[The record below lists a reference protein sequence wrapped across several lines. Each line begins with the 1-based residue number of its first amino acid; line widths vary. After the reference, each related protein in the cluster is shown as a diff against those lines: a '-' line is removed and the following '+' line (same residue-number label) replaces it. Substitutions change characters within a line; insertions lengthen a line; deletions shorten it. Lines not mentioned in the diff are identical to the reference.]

1 MLDELQI
8 TVIAGNGGNGGLSF
22 RREKYV
28 AKGGPDGGDG
38 GRGGDVVLV
47 ADTQVRVLDRLQRRK
62 TVKAGNGQN
71 GGPAKKHGK
80 DGEGVRL
87 KVPVGTMIYRRD
99 GGEVLVADLA
109 RAGQR
114 AVVARGGAGGK
125 GNGRMATSTRRT
137 PRIFERGLPGEQA
150 DLRLELRLLADVGL
164 AGLPNAGK
172 SSLLQAVSAARPKIG
187 AYPFTTLEPSIGVV
201 EQHYETIVVADIP
214 GLIEGA
220 HEGAGLGTKFLRHI
234 GRTAVL
240 LHVVDGAAPDAR
252 ADIETVRGELAAFG
266 EGLAEKPWLIALNK
280 IDLPETAARLDELR
294 SELKG
299 YGVEVLEVSALG
311 GEGVDKLID
320 ALFAAV
326 RREREAEAARAP
338 EEEEVVVRPRAVQPV
353 QAAREDGALRLLGD
367 RALEAAL
374 RLGGDTEEALAELA
388 NRLRRMGAE
397 SALRRAG
404 VEPGDRVLVGDV
416 ELEWPL

>member
-1 MLDELQI
+1 MLDELEI

-28 AKGGPDGGDG
+28 PRGGPDGGDG

-62 TVKAGNGQN
+62 TVKAANGEN

-80 DGEGVRL
+80 DGEGVKL
-87 KVPVGTMIYRRD
+87 KVPVGTVVYRNNRT
-99 GGEVLVADLA
+99 EELVADLA
-109 RAGQR
+109 RPGQR
-114 AVVARGGAGGK
+114 AVIVKGGSGGK
-125 GNGRMATSTRRT
+125 GNGRMATSTRRA

-150 DLRLELRLLADVGL
+150 RIRLELRLLADVGL
-164 AGLPNAGK
+164 VGLPNAGK
-172 SSLLQAVSAARPKIG
+172 SSLLRAVSAARPKIG

-201 EQHYETIVVADIP
+201 EQHYQTIVVADIP

-240 LHVVDGAAPDAR
+240 LHVVDASAASAR
-252 ADIETVRGELAAFG
+252 ADIEAVRGELAAYG

-280 IDLPETAARLDELR
+280 IDLPEANDRLDELR
-294 SELKG
+294 GELRG
-299 YGVEVLEVSALG
+299 FAVDILTVSALS
-311 GEGVDKLID
+311 GEGVDNAID
-320 ALFAAV
+320 ALFEVV
-326 RREREAEAARAP
+326 RREREAEAARTP
-338 EEEEVVVRPRAVQPV
+338 GEEVVVRPRAVAPI
-353 QAAREDGALRLLGD
+353 AAQRVDGALRLLGD

-374 RLGGDTEEALAELA
+374 RLGGDTEEARAELG

-404 VEPGDRVLVGDV
+404 AEPGDRVLVGDV